1 MKKITLCAVF
11 AALCLLLSGCANPT
25 LKDVDLEKAYET
37 AMDTIKKQV
46 GDAPVMERETDKE
59 VLEMMYPGI
68 GEINAKQLV
77 VYVSPMSGMPA
88 EVVMIETRN
97 ANDAKKA
104 EDIFKTRVETQ
115 SADSFYPATVA
126 QWKNAAKVTVNGNI
140 VVMAV
145 MPEGVALPREFLAKF

>member
-1 MKKITLCAVF
+1 MKNFALFATLATI
-11 AALCLLLSGCANPT
+11 CLLLSGCANPT
-25 LKDVDLEKAYET
+25 LKDVDLEKAYQT
-37 AMDTIKKQV
+37 AMAAIEKQV
-46 GDAPVMERETDKE
+46 GDAPFMERETDAE
-59 VLEMMYPGI
+59 ILEMMYPGI
-68 GEINAKQLV
+68 GKIDAKQLV

-88 EVVMIETRN
+88 EVVMIETKN

-115 SADSFYPATVA
+115 SADSFYPTTVA

-145 MPEGVALPREFLAKF
+145 MPEGVTLPQEFLAQF

>member
-1 MKKITLCAVF
+1 MKKIALYAVF

-37 AMDTIKKQV
+37 GMAAIKKQV
-46 GDAPVMERETDKE
+46 GDAPVMERETDAE
-59 VLEMMYPGI
+59 ILEMMYPGI
-68 GEINAKQLV
+68 GKIDVKQLV
-77 VYVSPMSGMPA
+77 VYVSPMSAMPA
-88 EVVMIETRN
+88 EVVMIETKT

-115 SADSFYPATVA
+115 SADSFYPTTVA
-126 QWKNAAKVTVNGNI
+126 QWKNTAKVTVNGNI

-145 MPEGVALPREFLAKF
+145 MPEGVALPQEFLAQF

>member
-1 MKKITLCAVF
+1 MKKFGLCAAFV
-11 AALCLLLSGCANPT
+11 ALCLLLSGCANPT
-25 LKDVDLEKAYET
+25 LGDVDLEKAYET
-37 AMDTIKKQV
+37 GMAAIEKQV
-46 GDAPVMERETDKE
+46 GDAPVMERETDAE
-59 VLEMMYPGI
+59 ILEMMYPGI
-68 GEINAKQLV
+68 GEIDAKQLV
-77 VYVSPMSGMPA
+77 AYVSPMSGMPA

-115 SADSFYPATVA
+115 SADSFYPTTVA

-145 MPEGVALPREFLAKF
+145 MPEGVALPREFLAQF

>member
-1 MKKITLCAVF
+1 MKKVALCAVF
-11 AALCLLLSGCANPT
+11 AALCLLLSGCANPA

-37 AMDTIKKQV
+37 GMAAIEKQV
-46 GDAPVMERETDKE
+46 GDAPVMERETDAE
-59 VLEMMYPGI
+59 ILEMMYPGI

-88 EVVMIETRN
+88 EVVMIETQN
-97 ANDAKKA
+97 SNDAKKA

-115 SADSFYPATVA
+115 SADSFYPTTVA
-126 QWKNAAKVTVNGNI
+126 QWKNAAKVTTNGNI

-145 MPEGVALPREFLAKF
+145 MPEGVALPREFLAQF